1 MMKGHARSL
10 MTPHATTVTADA
22 PLLEVARALVV
33 AGFAGVPVV
42 GAEGELVGFLSELD
56 LAQAMLDGRFDGKV
70 KDVMSTR
77 IVSVDEFAPTDDV
90 IRALREHRI
99 HHLPV
104 VRQGTVVGVITPND
118 VIRHFLEAGDD
129 VA

>member
-1 MMKGHARSL
+1 MKGHARSL
-10 MTPHATTVTADA
+10 MTPHATTVAPDA
-22 PLLEVARALVV
+22 SLTEVARVLVT

-56 LAQAMLDGRFDGKV
+56 VAQAMLDGRLDGTV

-77 IVSVDEFAPTDDV
+77 VVSVDEFAPTDDV

-104 VRQGTVVGVITPND
+104 VRQGGVVGIITPSD
-118 VIRHFLEAGDD
+118 VIRHFIGSGDD